1 MMATSRNETNFQ
13 EYPKVLEAQNEQIKE
28 WCFIFLAY
36 IFSAPVFLDY
46 CDAKIKNI
54 REKIQGLEGQF
65 PLIKKLYDD
74 FYFFRD
80 LDPYSRFETIG
91 LSREDLEAKKRQ
103 LFNLFFVDSEW
114 ESISESSATLV
125 TSNLK
130 AFPYEDITRA
140 KTSSDYIELHLPVM
154 RNKEALHHLAQLYID
169 YFYEFALLT
178 QTDALPELVN
188 KIDRHVPISH
198 NRYNIFVPLE
208 NAKAIE
214 QHKKWLDL
222 YNIHANASKSP
233 SKKLWYM
240 IEDSLINYVDNLSS
254 YDEKHV
260 AARLLGNWEE
270 KDVRNVVDF
279 KNKFER
285 YVYKARTV
293 MLNAIHG
300 QFPISQNLS
309 KFRNTT

>member
-1 MMATSRNETNFQ
+1 MATSKNETEFQ

-36 IFSAPVFLDY
+36 IFSAPVFSDY
-46 CDAKIKNI
+46 CDARLKNI
-54 REKIQGLEGQF
+54 REKVQGLEAQF

-74 FYFFRD
+74 FYFLRD
-80 LDPYSRFETIG
+80 LDPYSRFETVDSSI
-91 LSREDLEAKKRQ
+91 EDLDARKRQ
-103 LFNLFFVDSEW
+103 LFNLFFIDSEW
-114 ESISESSATLV
+114 KSISESSATLV
-125 TSNLK
+125 TSDLM
-130 AFPYEDITRA
+130 AYPCEEITRA

-188 KIDRHVPISH
+188 KIDRHIPISS

-208 NAKAIE
+208 NARAIE

-222 YNIHANASKSP
+222 YTLHANASTP
-233 SKKLWYM
+233 ASKKVWDR
-240 IEDSLINYVDNLSS
+240 IENSLKDYVDNLSS
-254 YDEKHV
+254 FDEKQG
-260 AARLLGNWEE
+260 AARLLGNWKE
-270 KDVRNVVDF
+270 KDVKNVVDF

-293 MLNAIHG
+293 MVNALHG
-300 QFPISQNLS
+300 KFPISQNS
-309 KFRNTT
+309 SSFKDST